1 MIKDLCVCEIL
12 DKEEAT
18 KIRVYTVK
26 AKFKKLVTIVEGIDR
41 KNMDDAAK
49 GLKQALACG
58 GTAKDGQIVLQ
69 GDHKKKMRNILVKM
83 GYSAESIQV
92 E

>member
-1 MIKDLCVCEIL
+1 MINDLCVCEIL

-18 KIRVYTVK
+18 KIRVYTTK
-26 AKFKKLVTIVEGIDR
+26 AKFKKLVTIVEGIDK
-41 KNMDDAAK
+41 KNINDATK

-69 GDHKKKMRNILVKM
+69 GDHKKKMRDILVKM
-83 GYSAESIQV
+83 GYPAESI
-92 E
+92 EME